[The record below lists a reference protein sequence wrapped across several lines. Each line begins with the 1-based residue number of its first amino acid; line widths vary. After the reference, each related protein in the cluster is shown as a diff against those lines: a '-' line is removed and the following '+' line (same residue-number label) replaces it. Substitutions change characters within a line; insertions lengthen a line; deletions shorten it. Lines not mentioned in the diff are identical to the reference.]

1 RIGTYARSGHRRA
14 FLVADRPADRR
25 VWIEPHGRRRVGV
38 DNFGPDLC
46 GAKARSLT
54 WRDVDR
60 IRAGV
65 QAEPRRSCRARLA
78 TALLLACD
86 GERTHAGPGHRR
98 PRWSAHDD
106 GERPDGRWRRR
117 RGHGRRRL
125 ARDQRDDAA
134 LYRHAVSRLG
144 GGHALGHLAT
154 KPPWDLRDRDALR
167 EHLADGAVP

>member
-1 RIGTYARSGHRRA
+1 RIGTYTRSGHRRA

-78 TALLLACD
+78 TALLLAF
-86 GERTHAGPGHRR
+86 HQVAHRF
-98 PRWSAHDD
+98 
-106 GERPDGRWRRR
+106 PD
-117 RGHGRRRL
+117 RL
-125 ARDQRDDAA
+125 AFGEHQVRLLGDRHDDAA

-167 EHLADGAVP
+167 EHLADRAVP